1 MKLGGCMLIVSYDFS
16 NNKVRAKFAKFLESY
31 GVRLQYSVFEL
42 KYSKRMLDLIL
53 AEIEN
58 HYVPLFTNA
67 DSVLIFNAPDKDVIK
82 YGYAIHREQEVVFI
96 D

>member
-1 MKLGGCMLIVSYDFS
+1 MLIVCYDFS
-16 NNKVRAKFAKFLESY
+16 NNKVRAKFAKFLEGY

-42 KYSKRMLDLIL
+42 KNSKRMLDLIQT
-53 AEIEN
+53 EIDM
-58 HYVPLFTNA
+58 HYAPLFTNA
-67 DSVLIFNAPDKDVIK
+67 DSILIFNTTSNDNVIK

>member
-1 MKLGGCMLIVSYDFS
+1 
-16 NNKVRAKFAKFLESY
+16 
-31 GVRLQYSVFEL
+31 
-42 KYSKRMLDLIL
+42 MLDLIL

-58 HYVPLFTNA
+58 NYVPLFTNA